1 MCGIAGIMYKQG
13 SADIGRTM
21 TAMLDSLKHRGP
33 DSTGYALYK
42 PAGSNGNSQRTHFTL
57 WLKWDELADDVF
69 GRREYAAAQRQ
80 RIAEQVQALGGRVT
94 GSAQPLDYA
103 LKLDVDYA
111 GDLKTLEDRIEGL
124 EGVEIVS
131 LGRSMELIKD
141 VGIAVDVAQQYHL
154 DGFQGTH
161 GIGHTRMATESAVD
175 ISHAHPFWAY
185 PFADIAVV
193 HNGQITNYHKN
204 RHFLER
210 EGHRFRSHCD
220 SELIAVYL
228 ADKLSAGLSLEESLH
243 QSQQDLDGVYTY
255 FVCTENEIGVAKD
268 ELAAKPLVVMED
280 DSVVALASEEVAIRQ
295 VFKDEITS
303 WDPYDGEVMV
313 WSR

>member
-1 MCGIAGIMYKQG
+1 MCGIAGIMYKRG
-13 SADIGRTM
+13 SANIGQTM

-42 PAGSNGNSQRTHFTL
+42 PAGSTGNGRRNHFTL
-57 WLKWDELADDVF
+57 WTKWDLPDDDVF
-69 GRREYAAAQRQ
+69 GRRAYATAQRE
-80 RIAEQVQALGGRVT
+80 RIAEQVAALGGRVV
-94 GSAQPLDYA
+94 GSDQPLDYA
-103 LKLDVDYA
+103 FKLEIEYD
-111 GDLKTLEDRIEGL
+111 GDLKLLEDRIEAL
-124 EGVEIVS
+124 EGIEIVS

-141 VGIAVDVAQQYHL
+141 VGLALEVAAHYHL
-154 DGFQGTH
+154 DAFQGTH
-161 GIGHTRMATESAVD
+161 AIGHTRMATESAVD

-185 PFADIAVV
+185 PFPDIAVV

-204 RHFLER
+204 RHLLER

-220 SELIAVYL
+220 SELIAVYI
-228 ADKLSAGLSLEESLH
+228 ADKLSAGLSLEEALH

-255 FVCTENEIGVAKD
+255 IVCTEDEIGVAKD

-280 DSVVALASEEVAIRQ
+280 DNVVALASEEVAIRQ

>member
-1 MCGIAGIMYKQG
+1 MCGIAGIMYKKG
-13 SADIGRTM
+13 SDDIGSTM

-42 PAGSNGNSQRTHFTL
+42 PPAANGNGRDHFTL
-57 WLKWDELADDVF
+57 WLKWDPPVDDAF
-69 GRREYAAAQRQ
+69 GRREYGAGQKAAITAQVTGMG
-80 RIAEQVQALGGRVT
+80 ARVT
-94 GSAQPLDYA
+94 ATEQPLDYV
-103 LKLDVDYA
+103 LKLGIAYS
-111 GDLKTLEDRIEGL
+111 GDLKTLEDRIEDL
-124 EGVEIVS
+124 PNVEIVS

-141 VGIAVDVAQQYHL
+141 VGLALEVAEHYHL
-154 DGFQGTH
+154 SGFQGTH
-161 GIGHTRMATESAVD
+161 AIGHTRMATESAVD

-193 HNGQITNYHKN
+193 HNGQITNYHKS
-204 RHFLER
+204 RHLLER

-220 SELIAVYL
+220 SELIAVYI
-228 ADKLSAGLSLEESLH
+228 ADKLRAGLSLEEALR
-243 QSQQDLDGVYTY
+243 QSQHDLDGVYTY

-280 DSVVALASEEVAIRQ
+280 ENVVALASEEVAIRQ
-295 VFKDEITS
+295 VFTEEITS

>member
-1 MCGIAGIMYKQG
+1 MCGIAGIMYKNG
-13 SADIGRTM
+13 SADIGTTM

-42 PAGSNGNSQRTHFTL
+42 PPAAAGNGSDDHFTL
-57 WLKWDELADDVF
+57 WVKWDEPAEDRF
-69 GRREYAAAQRQ
+69 GRRAYAAAQRE
-80 RIAEQVQALGGRVT
+80 RIYEQIAAAGGRVT
-94 GSAQPLDYA
+94 GSDQPLDYI
-103 LKLDVDYA
+103 LKLDVDYQ
-111 GDLKTLEDRIEGL
+111 GDLKALEDRVENLGD
-124 EGVEIVS
+124 VEIVS

-141 VGIAVDVAQQYHL
+141 IGVAVEVADAYHIN
-154 DGFQGTH
+154 GFQGTH
-161 GIGHTRMATESAVD
+161 AIGHTRMATESAVD

-204 RHFLER
+204 RHLLER

-220 SELIAVYL
+220 SELIAVYI
-228 ADKLSAGLSLEESLH
+228 ADKLRAGLSLEESLR

-280 DSVVALASEEVAIRQ
+280 DDVVALASEEVAIRQ
-295 VFKDEITS
+295 VFKNEITS

>member
-1 MCGIAGIMYKQG
+1 MCGIAGILYKRG
-13 SADIGRTM
+13 SADIGTTM

-33 DSTGYALYK
+33 DSTGYALYRP
-42 PAGSNGNSQRTHFTL
+42 PATGNGQRDHFTL
-57 WLKWDELADDVF
+57 WLKWDPPADDQF
-69 GRREYAAAQRQ
+69 GRREFAAAR
-80 RIAEQVQALGGRVT
+80 RADITEQVTTMGGRVT
-94 GSAQPLDYA
+94 DLDQPLDYVLRLGIA
-103 LKLDVDYA
+103 YR
-111 GDLKTLEDRIEGL
+111 GDLKSLEDRIEGL
-124 EGVEIVS
+124 HGIEIVS

-141 VGIAVDVAQQYHL
+141 VGLALEVAEHYHL
-154 DGFQGTH
+154 EGFQGTH
-161 GIGHTRMATESAVD
+161 AIGHTRMATESAVD

-204 RHFLER
+204 RHLLER

-220 SELIAVYL
+220 SELIAVYV
-228 ADKLSAGLSLEESLH
+228 ADKLSAGLDLEEALR
-243 QSQQDLDGVYTY
+243 QSQKDLDGVYTY

-280 DSVVALASEEVAIRQ
+280 DDVVALASEEVAIRQ
-295 VFKDEITS
+295 VFKNEITS

>member
-1 MCGIAGIMYKQG
+1 MCGIAGIMYKKG
-13 SADIGRTM
+13 SADIGGTM

-42 PAGSNGNSQRTHFTL
+42 PPASNGHGRDHFTL
-57 WLKWDELADDVF
+57 WIKWDEPADDAF
-69 GRREYAAAQRQ
+69 GRRAYGAAQRE
-80 RIAEQVQALGGRVT
+80 RISEQIVAAGGHIT
-94 GSAQPLDYA
+94 GSDQPLSYI
-103 LKLDVDYA
+103 LKLDVDY
-111 GDLKTLEDRIEGL
+111 GGNLKALEDRIEGL
-124 EGVEIVS
+124 GDVEIVS
-131 LGRSMELIKD
+131 LGRSMELVKD
-141 VGIAVDVAQQYHL
+141 VGIAVEVAEHYHL
-154 DGFQGTH
+154 AGFQGTH
-161 GIGHTRMATESAVD
+161 AIGHTRMATESAVD

-204 RHFLER
+204 RHLLER

-220 SELIAVYL
+220 SELIAVYV
-228 ADKLSAGLSLEESLH
+228 ADKLRAGLSLEEALR
-243 QSQQDLDGVYTY
+243 QSQHDLDGVYTY

-280 DSVVALASEEVAIRQ
+280 DDVVALASEEVAIRQ
-295 VFKDEITS
+295 VFKNEITS

>member
-13 SADIGRTM
+13 SADIGTMM

-42 PAGSNGNSQRTHFTL
+42 PAGGNGDGQRTHFTL
-57 WLKWDELADDVF
+57 WLKWDEPADERF
-69 GRREYAAAQRQ
+69 GLHDYAAAQRE
-80 RIAEQVQALGGRVT
+80 RITETITAMGGRLL
-94 GSAQPLDYA
+94 GYAQPLEYA
-103 LKLDVDYA
+103 LKLDIDYS
-111 GDLKTLEDRIEGL
+111 GDLKALEDRIEGL

-141 VGIAVDVAQQYHL
+141 VGLALEVADHYHL
-154 DGFQGTH
+154 AGFNGTH
-161 GIGHTRMATESAVD
+161 AIGHTRMATESAVD

-193 HNGQITNYHKN
+193 HNGQITNYFKN
-204 RHFLER
+204 RHLLER

-220 SELIAVYL
+220 SELIAVYV
-228 ADKLSAGLSLEESLH
+228 ADKLSAGLTLNEALHESQH
-243 QSQQDLDGVYTY
+243 DLDGVYTY
-255 FVCTENEIGVAKD
+255 IVCTENEIGVAKD

-280 DSVVALASEEVAIRQ
+280 DKVVALASEEVAIRQ
-295 VFKDEITS
+295 VFKQEITS